1 MKLRLAFRTLR
12 RSPWYA
18 ATAIAT
24 IALTIA
30 LASTVFAV
38 VDGVLFKPLPYPD
51 PDRLFIVHGSAK
63 APSRPRVAALAALDV
78 QYLREADGRIGVAAV
93 GRPGTITHP
102 DDAAVRMYSLGV
114 DPHFFDVLGQRPL
127 MGGFQPQDFI
137 EAGANQ
143 TVTPAI
149 VSYGF
154 WQRHLGADP
163 AVVGRTVHLIRTSL
177 RIVGVLPRDFVVPA
191 QGVPAPPEVLVPLVF
206 PQESAG
212 DRWERRYEAVVRL
225 PREMS
230 PQQGKLTLDKALA
243 VHAGEYPPKD
253 ILPGPYVE
261 ADLTSLQS
269 SLKYERDLFSAAFA
283 AASLLVLLGAI
294 NVAGLVGA
302 RARDR
307 ESELSIRAALGAT
320 GRELAGVVLGETFLI
335 ALLGGA
341 VGVAIAGPLLA
352 GIVAMLPQWLT
363 LLKAPRIDGRV
374 ITFATLAA
382 TLPVIACA
390 LVPVMSAIR
399 RTARQRIAAT
409 TSETSRMQWSRRVL
423 LATESAIGIV
433 LVVAGSLVLAGF
445 ALLRADDSGFDES
458 RLAVV
463 ELIPTESLTPSA
475 RDAAEARALDRLRQL
490 PGVNMVATMDVPL
503 LEASYAG
510 SAFAAPRGAK
520 RLWASEVHVS
530 SGFFDV
536 TGLRALDG
544 RLLSDEELGLPR
556 TLAVVS
562 ENLARA
568 YWPNERAV
576 GQTLESSLEGAP
588 PAVTIV
594 GVVKDLRLGSQK
606 DRMHGEIYLPAGLG
620 GHLLKIY
627 LLKTATPDETA
638 RRAALAIRTD
648 VKGFVVRRAESLE
661 TALSKSVRQE
671 RLQAMLFGIA
681 GGAGLLLLAVGI
693 GGLAAMG
700 AARRVREMGIR
711 SALGARS
718 AQLVGM
724 MVFEHLRPSLAGV
737 AIGLLASW
745 WTTRLVSAYL
755 YEVDVHEPVVWVAAT
770 ATLVLVAAIGGWLP
784 AQRAARVDPMIV
796 LRAE

>member
-1 MKLRLAFRTLR
+1 MKVALPFRTLR

-24 IALTIA
+24 VALTIA

-51 PDRLFIVHGSAK
+51 PDRLFIVHGSAGGRTR
-63 APSRPRVAALAALDV
+63 SAALAALDV
-78 QYLREADGRIGVAAV
+78 QYLREADSRIGVAAV

-102 DDAAVRMYSLGV
+102 EDPAVRMYSLGV
-114 DPHFFDVLGQRPL
+114 DPHFFDVVGQRPL

-163 AVVGRTVHLIRTSL
+163 AVLGRTVHLIRSSL

-225 PREMS
+225 PQEMS

-261 ADLTSLQS
+261 ANVNSLES
-269 SLKYERDLFSAAFA
+269 SMKYERGLFGTAFA
-283 AASLLVLLGAI
+283 AAALLVMLGAI
-294 NVAGLVGA
+294 NVTGLIGA

-307 ESELSIRAALGAT
+307 ESELAIRAALGAK
-320 GRELAGVVLGETFLI
+320 RRQLAGIVLGETLLI
-335 ALLGGA
+335 AIGGA
-341 VGVAIAGPLLA
+341 AVGITLAVPLLKGA
-352 GIVAMLPQWLT
+352 VAMLPDWLT
-363 LLKAPRIDGRV
+363 LLKEPRIDARV
-374 ITFATLAA
+374 IVFAGLAA
-382 TLPVIACA
+382 MLPLISCA
-390 LVPVMSAIR
+390 LVPALSATR
-399 RTARQRIAAT
+399 KTAPYGHAGTRGSTASVRWSQRF
-409 TSETSRMQWSRRVL
+409 L
-423 LATESAIGIV
+423 LAVESALGIV
-433 LVVAGSLVLAGF
+433 LVVAGTAVLAGF
-445 ALLRADDSGFDES
+445 ALLRSEDAGFDRRS
-458 RLAVV
+458 LAVV
-463 ELIPTESLTPSA
+463 ELLPTESMTPTT
-475 RDAAEARALDRLRQL
+475 REAAQTRVLDRLQRL
-490 PGVNMVATMDVPL
+490 PGVSGAATIDVPF
-503 LEASYAG
+503 LERSYAG
-510 SAFAAPRGAK
+510 SSFAAPKGAT
-520 RLWASEVHVS
+520 RIFASEVHAS
-530 SGFFDV
+530 PGFFDV

-544 RLLSDEELGLPR
+544 RLLSNDELGLTRP
-556 TLAVVS
+556 LAVVS

-568 YWPNERAV
+568 YWPNRRAI
-576 GQTLESSLEGAP
+576 GQTLESSLKGVP
-588 PAVTIV
+588 TPITVV
-594 GVVKDLRLGSQK
+594 GVVKDLRIGSQK
-606 DRMHGEIYLPAGLG
+606 DQLYGEIYLPVALG
-620 GHLLKIY
+620 NRVLRVY

-638 RRAALAIRTD
+638 ARAALVIRAD
-648 VKGFVVRRAESLE
+648 VKGFLARRAESLE
-661 TALSKSVRQE
+661 TALAKSVREE
-671 RLQAMLFGIA
+671 RLQAALFGTA
-681 GGAGLLLLAVGI
+681 SAASLLLLAVGI

-700 AARRVREMGIR
+700 AARRLHEMGIR

-718 AQLVGM
+718 HQLVAM
-724 MVFEHLRPSLAGV
+724 MVIEHLRPSLAGV
-737 AIGLLASW
+737 AIGLVASW